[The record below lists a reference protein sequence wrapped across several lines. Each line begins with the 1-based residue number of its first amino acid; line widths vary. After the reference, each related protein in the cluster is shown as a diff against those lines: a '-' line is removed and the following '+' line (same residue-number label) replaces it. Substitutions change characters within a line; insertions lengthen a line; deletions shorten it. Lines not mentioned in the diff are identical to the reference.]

1 MSPVFVIFCIIAF
14 LIPVCLCAY
23 YKNELYKQ
31 KSESDI
37 LTQHYNALWEQSHN
51 NNTSS
56 YENAYTFLEQMG
68 KKHQFKVEILKREEN
83 WVICA
88 FTFQGGHF
96 LCYASAKN
104 DELLLQFRSIANL
117 KYTPENYE
125 KVRELCNRLTG
136 QSGYT
141 KLIYTYEEE
150 NNEIEIHI
158 LIESIGVA
166 EEPFLYYLDLCFK
179 TAAYARHELEKD
191 TDVPEKEIIAR
202 KRDQHLLIEAE
213 MRHEAELHR
222 QKHPYCQAPNH
233 GTLGEY
239 ISYLF
244 NGENVADLL
253 RLTIQNADGVTEIRQ
268 RDKIAAYDL
277 LSAIIDTSGKEVT
290 FKDFTPAVLTIETVS
305 NHYVFTLHPLEGD
318 QDVLSVRM
326 TAVCTPHEFLQ
337 NYVPDATYT
346 PDAVSMRLCYI
357 KTEWSSKNSDKE
369 QELPKT
375 SIGAQ
380 VEHGQ
385 QLFQQECYLQAI
397 AVLTPIFKQLKNR
410 FFDLNDNGKDLF
422 FRACYYI
429 GFSYSDLK
437 IYDKAYYYLNY
448 CNDCNRF
455 DYSEEYINCLA
466 NDSNLYVF
474 REIDKEQKA
483 MSKLIEEIDN
493 DDDCGTE
500 LMVAQRARIIDY
512 VAFLQRRKG
521 YAQINFGLLDD
532 AEETFKALLEHQE
545 SHDYAENELKYIE
558 QLRQN
563 KKARK

>member
-51 NNTSS
+51 NNTPHD
-56 YENAYTFLEQMG
+56 ETAYTFLEAMG
-68 KKHQFKVEILKREEN
+68 KKHQFKVEILEREEN

-88 FTFQGGHF
+88 FPFQGGHF
-96 LCYASAKN
+96 VCYAGSKN
-104 DELLLQFRSIANL
+104 DALLLHFRNIAAL

-125 KVRELCNRLTG
+125 KVQALCLRLTP
-136 QSGYT
+136 QCRYA
-141 KLIYTYEEE
+141 KLVYTYDEKE
-150 NNEIEIHI
+150 NEIGIHI
-158 LIESIGVA
+158 VIESIGLS
-166 EEPFLYYLDLCFK
+166 EEGFLYYLEHCFK
-179 TAAYARHELEKD
+179 IAVDVRQELEKG
-191 TDVPEKEIIAR
+191 TDVPEKDIIAR
-202 KRDQHLLIEAE
+202 KRDQRMLIEAE
-213 MRHEAELHR
+213 MAHEAELHK
-222 QKHPYCQAPNH
+222 QKHPSCKAPNH

-268 RDKIAAYDL
+268 RDKIATYDL
-277 LSAIIDTSGKEVT
+277 LSAIIDTSGEEAT
-290 FKDFTPAVLTIETVS
+290 FKDFTPAVLTIEAVS
-305 NHYVFTLHPLEGD
+305 HHYVFTLHPLEGD
-318 QDVLSVRM
+318 NDVLSVRM

-357 KTEWSSKNSDKE
+357 KTELPTENGEGK

-380 VEHGQ
+380 VEHGH
-385 QLFQQECYLQAI
+385 QLLQQECYLQAI
-397 AVLTPIFKQLKNR
+397 AVLTPIFRQLKKR
-410 FFDLNDNGKDLF
+410 YFDLNDNGKDLF

-437 IYDKAYYYLNY
+437 IYDKAYYYLSY

-466 NDSNLYVF
+466 NDSSLYVF

-483 MSKLIEEIDN
+483 MNKLIEEIDE
-493 DDDCGTE
+493 DDDRGTE
-500 LMVAQRARIIDY
+500 QMVAQRARIINY
-512 VAFLQRRKG
+512 IAFLQRRRG

-563 KKARK
+563 KKEQK